1 MPSKKRAR
9 RVNPFNLGTNEGKVR
24 SAIQPARAYF
34 GCGARGID
42 PDEYDPTVQLHA
54 EYPEERVARERGLYC
69 IDPEDAPDQVN
80 KANQKRKAKK
90 KRYKANRKT
99 RVELWRMEQ
108 QAKW

>member
-1 MPSKKRAR
+1 MPPKKRAR

-34 GCGARGID
+34 GCGVGGAD
-42 PDEYDPTVQLHA
+42 PDEYDPTERLHA
-54 EYPEERVARERGLYC
+54 ESPDEKMARERGLYC

-99 RVELWRMEQ
+99 RVELWRKEQ